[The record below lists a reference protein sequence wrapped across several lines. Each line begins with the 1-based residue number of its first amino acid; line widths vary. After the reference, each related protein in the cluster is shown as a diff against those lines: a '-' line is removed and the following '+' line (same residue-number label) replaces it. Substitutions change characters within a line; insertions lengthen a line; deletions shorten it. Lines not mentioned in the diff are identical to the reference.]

1 MTLSEWLTLASS
13 LGALGAATISLFTL
27 FELFRQRK
35 ASYKP
40 DICVLKRHF
49 AVRGEGIGKF
59 GTPTNW
65 FHEDSELGG
74 MASIQL
80 VNVGV
85 GAAKHVS
92 AKWFFE
98 QSRLVQEIN
107 KLAQEAHEEFYI
119 HEDGTFLSV
128 KDSSQTSYMI
138 NAQMNNF
145 NFEYLL
151 PASQDERG
159 IVLSLPPSYSFLLSL
174 FVGLSFRMHENIPE
188 KKLSSIVLNLEYS
201 DIGKNKHSSKHIIEF
216 ELNSI
221 QRTDDSMEFI
231 GSLIEGS

>member
-40 DICVLKRHF
+40 DICVLKRRF

-85 GAAKHVS
+85 GAAKHIS
-92 AKWFFE
+92 AKWIFE
-98 QSRLVQEIN
+98 QSTLVKEIN

-138 NAQMNNF
+138 NAQMNEF

-151 PASQDERG
+151 PASQDKRG
-159 IVLSLPPSYSFLLSL
+159 IVLTLPPSYSFLLSL
-174 FVGLSFRMHENIPE
+174 FVGLSFRAHEKIPA
-188 KKLSSIVLNLEYS
+188 KKLSSIELKLEYS
-201 DIGKNKHSSKHIIEF
+201 DIGKNKHSSKHMIKL
-216 ELNSI
+216 ELSSI
-221 QRTDDSMEFI
+221 QKTDNSMEFT
-231 GSLIEGS
+231 GSLVEGS